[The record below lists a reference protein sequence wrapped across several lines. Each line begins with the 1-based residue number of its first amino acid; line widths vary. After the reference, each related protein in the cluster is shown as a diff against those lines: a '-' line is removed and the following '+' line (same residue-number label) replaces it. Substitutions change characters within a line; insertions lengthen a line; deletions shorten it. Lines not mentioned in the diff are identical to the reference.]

1 MRSIQRRS
9 VVLGPIVAVASLLP
23 LQVQS
28 QNQYGPGV
36 TDTQIKIG
44 ISVPLSGP
52 VSGYALS
59 GKVFEGY
66 FRKVNEA
73 GGIHGRQVRI
83 IMLDDQYSPPKAVE
97 VTRRLVEREQVL
109 AIVGTLGTGTNT
121 AIQRYLNVKKVPQLF
136 VQSGIEKLND
146 PKNSPWTVPFA
157 PSYLGEGKAIAQAIV
172 RNKPEA
178 KVAVL
183 SQNDDLGKEVMRGLR
198 EGFGAQA
205 AQRIVAHATYE
216 VSDPTVDSQVV
227 QLRSSGAD
235 TIVTIGTG
243 RFAAQAIRK
252 IYDLGWKP
260 DQYLNWSA
268 GSLKLTFTPAGL
280 EKSAGVMTMAVYKDP
295 SQPRWS
301 NDPEVLEYQALVR
314 KYAPG
319 EDPMSGVGVSGYL
332 IAQVLEKVLTD
343 AGNKLTRENLLAL
356 SSNIQGFR
364 ARMLLPGVTM
374 GNSPQ
379 NLHVVDSF
387 QPVRF
392 NGSELEPVGDVVKLR

>member
-1 MRSIQRRS
+1 MKYFLLSK
-9 VVLGPIVAVASLLP
+9 VGALAASLALLALP
-23 LQVQS
+23 AHAQK
-28 QNQYGPGV
+28 NYGPGV
-36 TDTQIKIG
+36 TDTEVKIG
-44 ISVPLSGP
+44 ISMPLSGP

-73 GGIHGRQVRI
+73 GGINGRQVKI

-97 VTRRLVEREQVL
+97 VTRRLVEQDQVL
-109 AIVGTLGTGTNT
+109 AIVGTMGTGTNT
-121 AIQRYLNVKKVPQLF
+121 AIQRYLNVRKVPQLF

-146 PKNSPWTVPFA
+146 PKNNPWTVPFV
-157 PSYLGEGKAIAQAIV
+157 PSYLGEGKAIAQAIL

-205 AQRIVAHATYE
+205 AQRIVAHAAYE

-235 TIVTIGTG
+235 TFVTIGTG

-260 DQYLNWSA
+260 DQYVNWGA

-301 NDPEVLEYQALVR
+301 TDPEVLEYHALVR

-319 EDPMSGVGVSGYL
+319 EDPMGGVGVTGYL
-332 IAQVLEKVLTD
+332 IAQVLEKVLTE
-343 AGNKLTRENLLAL
+343 AGDNLTRENLLAL

-392 NGSELEPVGDVVKLR
+392 NGRELDPVGDVIKVR